1 MPSGSIRVMKPSA
14 LPLPFAGPGD
24 ALERAVGAHRR
35 LARVEAEK
43 VEHLVTYLRHAAAE
57 AAAMDPKVSPG
68 AERVCSYGGEGTPE
82 IAEFTIC
89 EIGAA
94 LGLSQ
99 QSAARLVGDV
109 LDIVYRLP
117 ILYAA
122 LEDGRV
128 ELWRLRKVASATRK
142 LSEPLAHEV
151 DIRLSA
157 AGSVDAT
164 PLVGRA
170 SAARVQQI
178 IDQVAGVVD
187 PQSRDD
193 EIEKNLA
200 DRFVEIRDGEPGV
213 AELKG
218 SLSKAD
224 AARMSQRLRIVAGW
238 LAELGDE
245 RPIGVLRSEAAGWIA
260 EPARLAMLHDQVLN
274 HRQMTAQADE
284 HIDTADT
291 AGVADTT
298 DAEEPGDGESE
309 ARKPS
314 GGASSDGERAAGDA
328 DSERPLP
335 EAFRRAAMP
344 STKLYLHWDRLSAT
358 FSLEGIGAISR
369 NEAVDILNHSQIT
382 LTPVID
388 LNANPTYTGYVA
400 PPRLKDQTALTNAG
414 LCTFPSCGR
423 QARAC
428 EYDHIRDH
436 HAGGPTDA
444 RNGQRLC
451 KHHHRCK
458 TFTDWRVYSPAAGV
472 WLWRSPKGRHYLVTA
487 GTTTRLDT
495 RPLDWAAAQ
504 PA

>member
-1 MPSGSIRVMKPSA
+1 MSVMKPSA

-57 AAAMDPKVSPG
+57 AATMDPKLSPG

-82 IAEFTIC
+82 IAEFVVC

-94 LGLSQ
+94 LGISQ
-99 QSAARLVGDV
+99 QSAARLVADV
-109 LDIVYRLP
+109 LDIVHRLP

-122 LEDGRV
+122 LEDGRI
-128 ELWRLRKVASATRK
+128 ELWRLRKVAAATRN

-157 AGSVDAT
+157 ASSVDAT
-164 PLVGRA
+164 PLLGRV
-170 SAARVQQI
+170 SAARMQQI

-187 PQSRDD
+187 PDSRDD
-193 EIEKNLA
+193 ETEKNLE

-213 AELKG
+213 ADLNG

-224 AARMSQRLRIVAGW
+224 AARLDQRLRIVAGW
-238 LAELGDE
+238 LRELGDE
-245 RPIGVLRSEAAGWIA
+245 RRMGVLRSEATGWIA
-260 EPARLAMLHDQVLN
+260 EPARLALLHEQVLN
-274 HRQMTAQADE
+274 HRRMGVQADAVE
-284 HIDTADT
+284 GHEASDDVTA
-291 AGVADTT
+291 AADASAQLGESPGADVLSET
-298 DAEEPGDGESE
+298 DEPNRVEEPTDSESE
-309 ARKPS
+309 QTI
-314 GGASSDGERAAGDA
+314 
-328 DSERPLP
+328 P

-344 STKLYLHWDRLSAT
+344 STKLYLHWDRLSST

-369 NEAVDILNHSQIT
+369 NEAVDILNHSRVT

-388 LNANPTYTGYVA
+388 LAANPTYTGYVA
-400 PPRLKDQTALTNAG
+400 PPRLRDQTVLVNAG
-414 LCTFPSCGR
+414 LCTFPSCSR
-423 QARAC
+423 RARTG
-428 EYDHIRDH
+428 EYDHLTDH

-444 RNGQRLC
+444 RNGHRLC

-495 RPLDWAAAQ
+495 RPLDWAAART
-504 PA
+504 A